1 MVLKDI
7 EDVIRKVTLE
17 ILGLPNDATTASRVR
32 ISWGQ
37 TSAPAWGIDDNVT
50 FIRVY
55 QGDDPYN
62 RPKDI
67 QYQNNDETSLIR
79 TEKYTRVIVVDWI
92 FYGPSGFDDADI
104 IRNGLSKNETLIK
117 NNLFFVYDRP
127 APTRTPELF
136 NNQWY
141 ERSNFSGRFYEQI
154 NRNYTVPAIS
164 GAEVILKT
172 EEGDVNIGNITS

>member
-7 EDVIRKVTLE
+7 EDIIRKVTLE
-17 ILGLPNDATTASRVR
+17 ILGLPDDETTASRVR

-37 TSAPAWGIDDNVT
+37 IGAPAWGINDNVT

-55 QGDDPYN
+55 QADDPYN

-67 QYQNNDETSLIR
+67 QYQNNDVSCLIR
-79 TEKYTRVIVVDWI
+79 SENYTRVIAVDWI

-104 IRNGLSKNETLIK
+104 IRNGLSKNETLII
-117 NNLFFVYDRP
+117 NNLFFVYDR
-127 APTRTPELF
+127 ATPTRTPELF

-141 ERSNFSGRFYEQI
+141 ERSNFTGRFYEQVS
-154 NRNYTVPAIS
+154 REFTVPVIA
-164 GAEVILKT
+164 GAEVVIKT
-172 EEGDVNIGNITS
+172 EEGDVNIGNITP